1 VRAIEGEKNPD
12 TLRQIALL
20 LSDENSRLIERLR
33 KLTEENSRLRGMDP
47 AKAQA
52 EIAALKEL
60 LAMRE
65 RKIFGRSS
73 EKRTGDEPPSEE
85 PTEKTS
91 QKGHGPKAQPEL
103 AVVVEQHE
111 LPEDER
117 QCGACG
123 GTVEPMG
130 DQAEESEEIT
140 VVERRFLR
148 VRHRRRKYR
157 CRCNGCVVTAPGPAK
172 VIPGGRYSIDF
183 AVEVIAQK
191 YIDHLPLE
199 RQVRIMRRE
208 GLEISSQTLWD
219 QLWAGSQHLKP
230 SYEAILDEVLSAEV
244 VGADETHWKMLSWS
258 GRDQGTN
265 KRWWAWNVTSE
276 KGAAFRILDS
286 RSAEA
291 AREVLGRFDGVV
303 MADGYGAY
311 ESLARGEPKR
321 FVLAHCWAHVR
332 RKFIEIE
339 SNFPHEST
347 EMIGLIR
354 ELYEIEKLASP
365 GPEGDQ
371 LRRKLRDERSREVI
385 RRILDWMAA
394 TPALPQS
401 GLGKA
406 IAYTKGM
413 WEGLVR
419 FLDDPHIPLDNNA
432 AERSIRGPV
441 IGRKNYYGSK
451 SRRGTEVAAL
461 YYTLIETAKLLG
473 VEPKTYLRTAL
484 RKAIEQPGTAVL
496 PGELLD

>member
-1 VRAIEGEKNPD
+1 
-12 TLRQIALL
+12 
-20 LSDENSRLIERLR
+20 
-33 KLTEENSRLRGMDP
+33 
-47 AKAQA
+47 
-52 EIAALKEL
+52 
-60 LAMRE
+60 
-65 RKIFGRSS
+65 
-73 EKRTGDEPPSEE
+73 
-85 PTEKTS
+85 
-91 QKGHGPKAQPEL
+91 
-103 AVVVEQHE
+103 
-111 LPEDER
+111 
-117 QCGACG
+117 
-123 GTVEPMG
+123 MG

-148 VRHRRRKYR
+148 VRHRRHKYR

-172 VIPGGRYSIDF
+172 LIPGGRYSIGF
-183 AVEVIAQK
+183 AVEAIAQK

-219 QLWAGSQHLKP
+219 QLWAAARHLEP
-230 SYEAILDEVLSAEV
+230 SYEAIIKDVLSAGV
-244 VGADETHWKMLSWS
+244 VGADETHWKMLSRS
-258 GRDQGTN
+258 GREEGTN

-276 KGAAFRILDS
+276 KGAFFRILDS

-291 AREVLGRFDGVV
+291 ARRVLGDYRGIAMV
-303 MADGYGAY
+303 DGYGAY
-311 ESLARGEPKR
+311 DSLARGEPK

-332 RKFIEIE
+332 RKFIDIE
-339 SNFPHEST
+339 SSFPHQSG

-354 ELYEIEKLASP
+354 ELYEIEKLAPP
-365 GPEGDQ
+365 GREGDE

-385 RRILDWMAA
+385 RRILDWIAA

-401 GLGKA
+401 GLGTA

-419 FLDDPHIPLDNNA
+419 FLEDPRIPLDNNA
-432 AERSIRGPV
+432 AERWIRGPV
-441 IGRKNYYGSK
+441 VGRKNYYGSK

-473 VEPKTYLRTAL
+473 VEPKTYLRYAL

-496 PGELLD
+496 PTELLV